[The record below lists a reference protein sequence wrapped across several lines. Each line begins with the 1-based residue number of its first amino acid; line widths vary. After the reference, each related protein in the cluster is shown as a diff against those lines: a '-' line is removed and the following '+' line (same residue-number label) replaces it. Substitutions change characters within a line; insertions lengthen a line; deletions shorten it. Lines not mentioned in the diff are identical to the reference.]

1 MIDPISIILNE
12 VWEISPNVKAK
23 ADGIEILKYIAET
36 YVTLSNSGIWL
47 EQVCRHAAELCPPM
61 ISNGKEKRFECGRGH
76 AIIGAADMIAERACT
91 QVRYGS
97 RSALT
102 DGADRFLNFGDGCA
116 IIRPTNDGLFVR
128 VLARDLV
135 VFYGIRTLL
144 EGSLSKLAAISND
157 AIEWFPAG
165 RQPPYLPSNSREH

>member
-1 MIDPISIILNE
+1 MLNC
-12 VWEISPNVKAK
+12 
-23 ADGIEILKYIAET
+23 IAEAQ
-36 YVTLSNSGIWL
+36 VTLPDSDIWL
-47 EQVCRHAAELCPPM
+47 EQICQQAAELCPSI
-61 ISNGKEKRFECGRGH
+61 ISGREKRFECEKRH
-76 AIIGAADMIAERACT
+76 PIVGATDMIAEWACT
-91 QVRYGS
+91 QIGHDS
-97 RSALT
+97 RSAVT